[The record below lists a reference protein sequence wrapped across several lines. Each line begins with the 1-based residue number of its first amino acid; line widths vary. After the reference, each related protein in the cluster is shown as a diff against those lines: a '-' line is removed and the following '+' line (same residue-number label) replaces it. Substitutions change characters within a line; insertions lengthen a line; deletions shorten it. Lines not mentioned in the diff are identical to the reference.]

1 MKSTPDYQMIGIAVL
16 AGIGVAYLFLTG
28 TFL

>member
-1 MKSTPDYQMIGIAVL
+1 MKSTPDYQMIGLLVI
-16 AGIGVAYLFLTG
+16 AGIGVAYLFVTG

>member
-1 MKSTPDYQMIGIAVL
+1 MKSTPDYQMIGIVVL
-16 AGIGVAYLFLTG
+16 AGIGVAYLVVTG